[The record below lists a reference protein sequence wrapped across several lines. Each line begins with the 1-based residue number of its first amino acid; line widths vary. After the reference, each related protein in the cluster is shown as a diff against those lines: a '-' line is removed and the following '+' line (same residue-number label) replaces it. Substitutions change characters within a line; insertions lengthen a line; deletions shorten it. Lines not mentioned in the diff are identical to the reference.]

1 MYPNILSLIS
11 FLVFAIYLFIGI
23 YVLKLSPES
32 KLNRSV
38 FILSVMFAIWSFAY
52 TFFYSAPDQAS
63 AWFWYKVSAFGR
75 CAYPVGLL
83 QIALIL
89 TKNDEVFKKWYHYL
103 LLYIPAIFFI
113 YETVTGSFTGPGL
126 VWINSMWIDIAT
138 SWWYSSYMVYFTVL
152 PVLSYL
158 LILRWGRRSESPR
171 EKKQSNIIVLTAI
184 LAFIPGYMVNAV
196 LPFINIFILPSIG
209 QILALIA
216 FLGIGY
222 AISRYK
228 FLKITPDVAV
238 DEIISRTT
246 DMIIFLN
253 KRGEILNINEPA
265 ERILGYDK
273 KEVMGTKWTVLLP
286 EECIK
291 PVERKIVDMIHE
303 NAPGKQYIEMDL
315 NYLTRQN
322 EQVPVK
328 MYFSVIRD
336 KYEIRGRLIVA
347 QDMRQTEKLE
357 REINAKEKALKEKEM
372 LMKEIHHRVKNNL
385 TVISSLL
392 SLQSRYIQDDKTR
405 SMFQESQ
412 SRARSM
418 AMIHERL
425 YKSDNLKSI
434 DFGDYIGDLAE
445 ELLETYSLN
454 NEAVKLNVDVDN
466 EFLDVDVAVP
476 LGIIVNEIISNA
488 LKYAFNEDKKGHI
501 TIQFHRN
508 DEEFILV
515 VEDNGS
521 GIPENFNYEN
531 SDSLGMR
538 LINSLVEQIEGEIE
552 VKSDADGT
560 SFKIVFKE
568 TFY

>member
-1 MYPNILSLIS
+1 M
-11 FLVFAIYLFIGI
+11 
-23 YVLKLSPES
+23 
-32 KLNRSV
+32 
-38 FILSVMFAIWSFAY
+38 
-52 TFFYSAPDQAS
+52 
-63 AWFWYKVSAFGR
+63 
-75 CAYPVGLL
+75 
-83 QIALIL
+83 
-89 TKNDEVFKKWYHYL
+89 
-103 LLYIPAIFFI
+103 
-113 YETVTGSFTGPGL
+113 
-126 VWINSMWIDIAT
+126 
-138 SWWYSSYMVYFTVL
+138 
-152 PVLSYL
+152 LSYL

-171 EKKQSNIIVLTAI
+171 EKKQANIIVLTAI
-184 LAFIPGYMVNAV
+184 VAFVPGYIVNAV
-196 LPFINIFILPSIG
+196 LPFINIFVLPSIG

-222 AISRYK
+222 AISKYK

-273 KEVMGTKWTVLLP
+273 KEVRRTKWTVLLP

-291 PVERKIVDMIHE
+291 PVERKIVEMIHE

-488 LKYAFNEDKKGHI
+488 LKYAFNKDKGYI
-501 TIQFHRN
+501 TIQFHRKD
-508 DEEFILV
+508 DEFVLV

-521 GIPENFNYEN
+521 GIPENFNYED

-552 VKSDADGT
+552 VRSDEKGT
-560 SFKIVFKE
+560 CFKIIFKE
-568 TFY
+568 TIY

>member
-38 FILSVMFAIWSFAY
+38 FILSVMFAIWSFAC
-52 TFFYSAPDQAS
+52 TFYYSAPDQAS

-89 TKNDEVFKKWYHYL
+89 TRNDEVFKKWYHYL
-103 LLYIPAIFFI
+103 ILYVPALFFI
-113 YETVTGSFTGPGL
+113 YETVSGSFTGPGL

-138 SWWYSSYMVYFTVL
+138 SWWYSSYTVYFTAL

-171 EKKQSNIIVLTAI
+171 EKKQVNIIVLTAI
-184 LAFIPGYMVNAV
+184 VAFVPGYIVNAV
-196 LPFINIFILPSIG
+196 LPFINIFVLPSIG

-246 DMIIFLN
+246 DIIIFLN
-253 KRGEILNINEPA
+253 KRGEILNINEQA

-273 KEVMGTKWTVLLP
+273 KEIIGTKWTVLLP

-291 PVERKIVDMIHE
+291 PVERKIVDMINE
-303 NAPGKQYIEMDL
+303 NAPEKQYIEMDL
-315 NYLTRQN
+315 NYLSQQN

-336 KYEIRGRLIVA
+336 EYEIRGRLIVA

-357 REINAKEKALKEKEM
+357 KEINAKEKALKEKEM

-418 AMIHERL
+418 ALIHERL

-434 DFGDYIGDLAE
+434 DFGDYIGDLAG

-454 NEAVKLNVDVDN
+454 NGNVKLNTDVDK
-466 EFLDVDVAVP
+466 EILDVDLAVP
-476 LGIIVNEIISNA
+476 LGIIINEIISNS
-488 LKYAFNEDKKGHI
+488 LKYAFAGDKKGYI
-501 TIQFHRN
+501 NLKFHRK
-508 DEEFILV
+508 DEEFVLIV
-515 VEDNGS
+515 ADNGN
-521 GIPENFNYEN
+521 GIPENFNYED
-531 SDSLGMR
+531 SDSLGIR
-538 LINSLVEQIEGEIE
+538 LINSFVEQIEGKMEI
-552 VKSDADGT
+552 KSDAKGT

>member
-11 FLVFAIYLFIGI
+11 FLIFAIYLSIGI
-23 YVLKLSPES
+23 YILKLSPES

-38 FILSVMFAIWSFAY
+38 FILSVMFAIWAFAY

-63 AWFWYKVSAFGR
+63 AWFWYKLSAFGR

-89 TKNDEVFKKWYHYL
+89 TRNDKIFKKWYHYI
-103 LLYIPAIFFI
+103 LLYVPAIFFI

-126 VWINSMWIDIAT
+126 VWINSQWIDIAT

-158 LILRWGRRSESPR
+158 LIWLWGRRSESSR
-171 EKKQSNIIVLTAI
+171 EKKQAKIIVLTAI
-184 LAFIPGYMVNAV
+184 VAFIPGYIVNAV
-196 LPFINIFILPSIG
+196 LPFINIFVLPSIG
-209 QILALIA
+209 QIIALIA
-216 FLGIGY
+216 FTGIGY

-228 FLKITPDVAV
+228 FLQMTPDIAV

-253 KRGEILNINEPA
+253 RRGEIVNINEQA
-265 ERILGYDK
+265 ERILGYTK
-273 KEVMGTKWTVLLP
+273 KEIIGTKWTVLLP
-286 EECIK
+286 KEHIK

-303 NAPGKQYIEMDL
+303 NAPEKQYIEMDL
-315 NYLTRQN
+315 NYLTLRN
-322 EQVPVK
+322 EKIPVK

-336 KYEIRGRLIVA
+336 EYEIRGRLIVA

-357 REINAKEKALKEKEM
+357 NEIKAKEKALDEKEM

-392 SLQSRYIQDDKTR
+392 SLQSRYIQDDETK
-405 SMFQESQ
+405 SMFKESQ
-412 SRARSM
+412 NRARSM
-418 AMIHERL
+418 ALIHERL

-434 DFGDYIGDLAE
+434 DFGNYIGDLAS
-445 ELLETYSLN
+445 ELFRTYSLN
-454 NEAVKLNVDVDN
+454 NGNVKLNVDVDN

-476 LGIIVNEIISNA
+476 LGIIVNEIISNS
-488 LKYAFNEDKKGHI
+488 LKYAFIGNKKGYI
-501 TIQFHRN
+501 SIQFHR
-508 DEEFILV
+508 EEDKFVLN
-515 VEDNGS
+515 VEDNGN
-521 GIPENFNYEN
+521 GIPENFNYKN
-531 SDSLGMR
+531 SDSLGIK
-538 LINSLVEQIEGEIE
+538 LINSLVEQIEGKME
-552 VKSDADGT
+552 VKNDNGT
-560 SFKIVFKE
+560 CFKIIFKE
-568 TFY
+568 TVY